1 MKENLQRTSGAIDK
15 IPIFPSFLSNISYLS
30 LPLSVF
36 IFTAPEKHTF
46 VFIYYLLKKNIFI
59 DIHVYST
66 IVFIYSDILHKYNTI
81 YVI

>member
-46 VFIYYLLKKNIFI
+46 VFIYYLSVSFI
-59 DIHVYST
+59 
-66 IVFIYSDILHKYNTI
+66 IYTLITNFT
-81 YVI
+81 